1 MRPAD
6 FARVALVVS
15 GVLLAGVAGAQ
26 GEDAPGANPVGGNPH
41 NAGGMQVFEPPP
53 DTTDEDPRLPA
64 GSIDV
69 TILDAD
75 NQPVPNVAVTLGI
88 VHNSVAKG
96 ESREHKLGTAD
107 GSGHLAFSN
116 LERGSGIAYRV
127 SVGRDG
133 GTFWASPFGLSE
145 RGTRVRLHVYPI
157 THDIHQAMVV
167 QRVAIYAEMK
177 DDRVQ
182 IEEAITFFNLG
193 RFAWVPEDVVIG
205 LPENFTALNGQQMMG
220 GEGIDPIEKRGA
232 KLRGTFGPGQ
242 HPVEF
247 RWQLPYGG
255 DETVSFDES
264 LPPNVAVMQIMAPAS
279 QQMKLVVPGFPDA
292 EPRTDAQGER
302 ILITEKQLRRD
313 DPPLTHV
320 RVELRDLPT
329 PGPARKIATAI
340 AALGVLAGFAY
351 AFTAHSA
358 SKPKAPGKERRT
370 ALLADLEELE
380 RSHQAG
386 DIGPKTYE
394 RARRQLIDEIART
407 LASPAVT

>member
-1 MRPAD
+1 MRPVD
-6 FARVALVVS
+6 LARGLLAAA
-15 GVLLAGVAGAQ
+15 GVLLAGAAAAQ
-26 GEDAPGANPVGGNPH
+26 EDAPGASPVGGNPH
-41 NAGGMQVFEPPP
+41 NAGGMQIFEPPP
-53 DTTDEDPRLPA
+53 DSTDEDPRLPA

-69 TILDAD
+69 SILDAD
-75 NQPVPNVAVTLGI
+75 NQPVPNVPITLGI

-107 GSGHLAFSN
+107 ASGHLTFSN

-127 SVGRDG
+127 SVSRDG

-145 RGTRVRLHVYPI
+145 RGMRVRLHVYPI

-182 IEEAITFFNLG
+182 LEEAITFFNLG
-193 RFAWVPEDVVIG
+193 RFAWVPDDVVIG
-205 LPENFTALNGQQMMG
+205 LPENFTALSGQQMMG
-220 GEGIDPIEKRGA
+220 GEGVDAIEKRGA

-247 RWQLPYGG
+247 RWQLPYDG

-264 LPPNVAVMQIMAPAS
+264 LPPNVAVMQVMAPAS

-292 EPRTDAQGER
+292 EARTDGQGER
-302 ILITEKQLRRD
+302 ILVTEKQLRRE

-320 RVELRDLPT
+320 RIELRDLPT
-329 PGPARKIATAI
+329 PGPARKIATVI
-340 AALGVLAGFAY
+340 AGLGVLAGFAY
-351 AFTAHSA
+351 AFSSRSPA
-358 SKPKAPGKERRT
+358 KPKAPGKERRA

-407 LASPAVT
+407 LASPIAT